1 LSKSENSSTCALNS
15 SWSQWRELRIRK
27 KWFISKKR
35 RWFCGGCQIRSLKT
49 TVWKH
54 AYNPEFC
61 FFCIQIAEYPQ
72 QINSYFHLLLSV
84 YVCTRLC
91 VWVQLSIPG
100 SAEFSKLQNFMSKQV
115 TEEFLSTWRP
125 FPFPPKPDPCC
136 RSALRTF
143 PCQNPNDPR
152 SKRILREE
160 EEEGE

>member
-1 LSKSENSSTCALNS
+1 MREQQHLCPKFLMIQMERTTDQEEVIHQPKKKVGLWCLPDPVFENY
-15 SWSQWRELRIRK
+15 
-27 KWFISKKR
+27 
-35 RWFCGGCQIRSLKT
+35 SLET
-49 TVWKH
+49 YLQSRV
-54 AYNPEFC
+54 
-61 FFCIQIAEYPQ
+61 FFSVCRLQKYPQ
-72 QINSYFHLLLSV
+72 QTNSHFHLLLSV
-84 YVCTRLC
+84 CLCVCVCMC

-115 TEEFLSTWRP
+115 PEEFLSTWRP

-160 EEEGE
+160 EEE